1 MIITGVVVTV
11 LGLLGLLY
19 CIVRAIKAKRAG
31 IEGEELTNHLKGLVA
46 INLISLLLSAIG
58 LGLVIVGI
66 IL

>member
-19 CIVRAIKAKRAG
+19 CIVRAIKAKRTG